1 MVVAKD
7 GDKLYKNTKAIIQ
20 LHLEKMVFE
29 RIVPAL
35 PPFLLQSSGS
45 GLDVGSSAKETP
57 ASNDELELFLRA
69 FNNVWK
75 DHLIISNMIKDVLMY
90 LVSISLDAYFILT
103 LCRIALSY
111 LLATC
116 LPYLIPA

>member
-7 GDKLYKNTKAIIQ
+7 GEKLYKNTKAIIQ
-20 LHLEKMVFE
+20 LHLEKMVSE
-29 RIVPAL
+29 KIVPAS
-35 PPFLLQSSGS
+35 PPFLLQSSVESSGS
-45 GLDVGSSAKETP
+45 GLGVGSSAKETL

-90 LVSISLDAYFILT
+90 LVRIS
-103 LCRIALSY
+103 
-111 LLATC
+111 
-116 LPYLIPA
+116 